1 MREVGKNSLFKFSL
15 ENVLLDARLFLSF
28 QKRARERESERKR
41 VTERWPSSPPCI
53 AHLSSLPHQLA
64 ILKCSSLL
72 LPEDPQNFSLENEE
86 PTFPKQRRRRRRR
99 RRRRLPR
106 RAIIICPRRRIRKRA
121 SLCSSPRPRKRRQPR
136 HLHRPN

>member
-1 MREVGKNSLFKFSL
+1 MGTFRRAFV
-15 ENVLLDARLFLSF
+15 SF
-28 QKRARERESERKR
+28 QTRERERVC
-41 VTERWPSSPPCI
+41 VTERWPSSRPCI
-53 AHLSSLPHQLA
+53 THPSSLPHRLA

-99 RRRRLPR
+99 RLPR

-121 SLCSSPRPRKRRQPR
+121 SL
-136 HLHRPN
+136 